1 MYPKVEEARMSVR
14 CNGLWAAAVAGLGF
28 ALCASP
34 VGAQAPQEEG
44 DPWGQYEQEPGSGGG
59 EGGGGGATATG
70 TVPEGLWVAGG
81 IHGNAR
87 RGVGGGGLRGEVGL
101 PLMEMSEEMR
111 LAIAIPLYTAHRRWY
126 NQLYIVPEIQFEID
140 LPIDMKHKLSVV
152 PYAGLG
158 LSMHFFSGGF
168 SGSSTGVALTVPLG
182 AWARFT
188 MDNGFMAQV
197 MPLGMSMNIGM
208 NDNWGRRFFAS
219 YHFFAMAGYRWD

>member
-1 MYPKVEEARMSVR
+1 MVLALLVGVAVFAAPR
-14 CNGLWAAAVAGLGF
+14 GAAA
-28 ALCASP
+28 
-34 VGAQAPQEEG
+34 QEG
-44 DPWGQYEQEPGSGGG
+44 DAWGEYDEPA
-59 EGGGGGATATG
+59 EGGSSRAASAG

-87 RGVGGGGLRGEVGL
+87 RGVGGGGLRGEVGI
-101 PLMEMSEEMR
+101 PLMDMSDDMR
-111 LAIAIPLYTAHRRWY
+111 LAIALPLYTAHRSWY

-158 LSMHFFSGGF
+158 VSMHFFSSGWWGPGTGGT
-168 SGSSTGVALTVPLG
+168 STGVALTIPLG

-188 MDNGFMAQV
+188 MENGFMAQV
-197 MPLGMSMNIGM
+197 MPLGMSMNIGL